1 MIVIKFGGSVLY
13 ELHPSIIEDI
23 HKISL
28 NEKMVLVHG
37 GGNEVTNVA
46 TKLGKE
52 QKFIVS
58 PSGIRSRF
66 TDKETVEIYTMVMS
80 GKINKIIVKMM
91 VEAGIMAVGISGI
104 DAGIL
109 RAIRKTKL
117 TVLNEKGRKMIIEGG
132 YTGKIQ
138 SVETSLLNTLTENGY
153 LLVVSPIALSEN
165 YEFLNVDG
173 NRAAAYIAGNLK
185 ADKVIFLT
193 NVNGLHLDDK
203 LVKSLTASQAK
214 ESLPKIGF
222 GMEKK
227 ILASTEALMLGA
239 KEVIIASG
247 KVSNPI
253 SSAINHED
261 CTVISN

>member
-1 MIVIKFGGSVLY
+1 MIVIKFGGSVLN
-13 ELHPSIIEDI
+13 ELHPSIIEDLRQ
-23 HKISL
+23 ISQ
-28 NEKMVLVHG
+28 NEKVVLVHG
-37 GGNEVTNVA
+37 GGNEVTSMA

-66 TDKETVEIYTMVMS
+66 TDKETAEIYTMVMS

-91 VEAGIMAVGISGI
+91 VEAGIKAVGISGI

-109 RAIRKTKL
+109 RAIRKAKL

-138 SVETSLLNTLTENGY
+138 AVETPLLNILTENGY
-153 LLVVSPIALSEN
+153 LPVVSPIALSEN

-173 NRAAAYIAGNLK
+173 DRAAAYIAGNLK

-203 LVKSLTASQAK
+203 LVKNLTASQAK
-214 ESLPKIGF
+214 EALPKIGF

-239 KEVIIASG
+239 KEVIISSG

-253 SSAINHED
+253 TSAIGHDD

>member
-1 MIVIKFGGSVLY
+1 MIVIKFGGSVLN
-13 ELHPSIIEDI
+13 ELHPSIIQDLRQ
-23 HKISL
+23 ISQ
-28 NEKMVLVHG
+28 NEKVVLVHG
-37 GGNEVTNVA
+37 GGNEVTSMA

-66 TDKETVEIYTMVMS
+66 TDKETAEIYTMVMS

-91 VEAGIMAVGISGI
+91 VEAGIKAVGISGI

-109 RAIRKTKL
+109 RAIRKAKL

-138 SVETSLLNTLTENGY
+138 AVETPLLNILTENGY
-153 LLVVSPIALSEN
+153 LPVVSPIALSEN

-173 NRAAAYIAGNLK
+173 DRAAAYIAGNLK

-203 LVKSLTASQAK
+203 LVKNLTASQAK
-214 ESLPKIGF
+214 EALPKIGF

-239 KEVIIASG
+239 KEVIISSG

-253 SSAINHED
+253 TSAIGHDD

>member
-1 MIVIKFGGSVLY
+1 
-13 ELHPSIIEDI
+13 
-23 HKISL
+23 
-28 NEKMVLVHG
+28 
-37 GGNEVTNVA
+37 
-46 TKLGKE
+46 
-52 QKFIVS
+52 
-58 PSGIRSRF
+58 
-66 TDKETVEIYTMVMS
+66 MVMS

-91 VEAGIMAVGISGI
+91 VEAGIKAVGISGI

-109 RAIRKTKL
+109 RAIRKAKL

-138 SVETSLLNTLTENGY
+138 AVETPLLNILTENGY
-153 LLVVSPIALSEN
+153 LPVVSPIALSEN

-173 NRAAAYIAGNLK
+173 DRAAAYIAGNLK

-203 LVKSLTASQAK
+203 LVKNLTASQAK
-214 ESLPKIGF
+214 EALPKIGF

-239 KEVIIASG
+239 KEVIISSG

-253 SSAINHED
+253 TSAIGHED

>member
-13 ELHPSIIEDI
+13 DLHPSIIEDI
-23 HKISL
+23 RQISL

-37 GGNEVTNVA
+37 GGNEVTNIA

-58 PSGIRSRF
+58 PSGIRSRY
-66 TDKETVEIYTMVMS
+66 TDKETAEIYTMVMS
-80 GKINKIIVKMM
+80 GKINKIIVRML
-91 VEAGIMAVGISGI
+91 VQAGIRAVGISGI
-104 DAGIL
+104 DDNIL

-132 YTGKIQ
+132 YTGKIH
-138 SVETSLLNTLTENGY
+138 SVETSLLNTLTEGGY
-153 LLVVSPIALSEN
+153 LPVVSPIALSEN
-165 YEFLNVDG
+165 HEFLNVDG
-173 NRAAAYIAGNLK
+173 DRAAAYIAGNLK
-185 ADKVIFLT
+185 AQKIIFLT

-203 LVKSLTASQAK
+203 LVKNLSASQAK
-214 ESLPKIGF
+214 EYLPKIGF

-239 KEVIIASG
+239 KEVIISSG
-247 KVSNPI
+247 KVSNPVT
-253 SSAINHED
+253 SAINHVD

>member
-1 MIVIKFGGSVLY
+1 VLY
-13 ELHPSIIEDI
+13 ELHPSIIEDLR
-23 HKISL
+23 KISE

-37 GGNEVTNVA
+37 GGNEVTSMA

-66 TDKETVEIYTMVMS
+66 TDKETAEIYTMVMS

-91 VEAGIMAVGISGI
+91 VEAGIKAVGVSGI

-109 RAIRKTKL
+109 RAIRKAKL

-138 SVETSLLNTLTENGY
+138 SVETSLLNILTENGY
-153 LLVVSPIALSEN
+153 LPVVSPVALSEN

-173 NRAAAYIAGNLK
+173 DRAAAYIAGNLK

-193 NVNGLHLDDK
+193 NVNGLLLDDK
-203 LVKSLTASQAK
+203 LVKNLTASQAK
-214 ESLPKIGF
+214 ELLPKIGF

-239 KEVIIASG
+239 REVIISSG
-247 KVSNPI
+247 KVSSPI
-253 SSAINHED
+253 TSAISHED

>member
-1 MIVIKFGGSVLY
+1 
-13 ELHPSIIEDI
+13 
-23 HKISL
+23 
-28 NEKMVLVHG
+28 
-37 GGNEVTNVA
+37 
-46 TKLGKE
+46 
-52 QKFIVS
+52 
-58 PSGIRSRF
+58 
-66 TDKETVEIYTMVMS
+66 MS

-153 LLVVSPIALSEN
+153 LPVVSPIALSE
-165 YEFLNVDG
+165 
-173 NRAAAYIAGNLK
+173 
-185 ADKVIFLT
+185 
-193 NVNGLHLDDK
+193 
-203 LVKSLTASQAK
+203 QAK
-214 ESLPKIGF
+214 EYLPKIGF

>member
-1 MIVIKFGGSVLY
+1 MIVIKFGGSVLN
-13 ELHPSIIEDI
+13 ELHPSIIEDLRQ
-23 HKISL
+23 ISR
-28 NEKMVLVHG
+28 NEKVVLVHG
-37 GGNEVTNVA
+37 GGNEVTNMA

-66 TDKETVEIYTMVMS
+66 TDKETAEIYTMVMS

-91 VEAGIMAVGISGI
+91 VEAGIKAVGISGI

-109 RAIRKTKL
+109 RAIRKAKL
-117 TVLNEKGRKMIIEGG
+117 TVLNEKGRKMIVEGG

-138 SVETSLLNTLTENGY
+138 AVETPLLNILTENGY
-153 LLVVSPIALSEN
+153 LPVVSPIALSEN

-173 NRAAAYIAGNLK
+173 DRAAAYIAGNLK

-203 LVKSLTASQAK
+203 LVKNLTASQAK
-214 ESLPKIGF
+214 EALPKIGF

-239 KEVIIASG
+239 KEVIISSG

-253 SSAINHED
+253 TSAIFHED

>member
-138 SVETSLLNTLTENGY
+138 SVETSLLNTLTGNGY
-153 LLVVSPIALSEN
+153 LPVVSPIALSEN

-173 NRAAAYIAGNLK
+173 DRAAAYIAGNLK

-203 LVKSLTASQAK
+203 LVKTLTASQAK

>member
-13 ELHPSIIEDI
+13 ELHPSIIEDLRQ
-23 HKISL
+23 ISQK
-28 NEKMVLVHG
+28 EKMVLVHG
-37 GGNEVTNVA
+37 GGNEVTSMA

-66 TDKETVEIYTMVMS
+66 TDKETAEIYTMVMS

-91 VEAGIMAVGISGI
+91 VEAGIKAVGISGI

-109 RAIRKTKL
+109 RAIRKAKL

-138 SVETSLLNTLTENGY
+138 SVETSLLNVLTETGY
-153 LLVVSPIALSEN
+153 LPVVSPVALSEN

-173 NRAAAYIAGNLK
+173 DRAAAYIAGNLK

-193 NVNGLHLDDK
+193 NVNGLLLDDK
-203 LVKSLTASQAK
+203 LVKNLTASQAK
-214 ESLPKIGF
+214 ELLPKIGF

-239 KEVIIASG
+239 KEVIISSG

-253 SSAINHED
+253 TSAISHEN

>member
-13 ELHPSIIEDI
+13 DLHPSIIEDI
-23 HKISL
+23 RQISL

-37 GGNEVTNVA
+37 GGNEVTNIA

-58 PSGIRSRF
+58 PSGIRSRY
-66 TDKETVEIYTMVMS
+66 TDKETAEIYTMVMS
-80 GKINKIIVKMM
+80 GKINKIIVRML
-91 VEAGIMAVGISGI
+91 VQAGISAVGISGI
-104 DAGIL
+104 DNNIL

-138 SVETSLLNTLTENGY
+138 SVETSLLNTLTEGGY
-153 LLVVSPIALSEN
+153 LPVVSPIALSEN

-173 NRAAAYIAGNLK
+173 DRAAAYIAGNLK
-185 ADKVIFLT
+185 AQKVIFLT
-193 NVNGLHLDDK
+193 NVNGLHLDEK
-203 LVKSLTASQAK
+203 LVKNLSASQAK
-214 ESLPKIGF
+214 EYLPKIGF

-239 KEVIIASG
+239 KEVIISSG
-247 KVSNPI
+247 KVSNPVT
-253 SSAINHED
+253 SAINHVD

>member
-13 ELHPSIIEDI
+13 DLHPSIIEDI
-23 HKISL
+23 RQISL
-28 NEKMVLVHG
+28 NEKMVLIHG
-37 GGNEVTNVA
+37 GGNEVTNIA

-58 PSGIRSRF
+58 PSGIRSRY
-66 TDKETVEIYTMVMS
+66 TDKETAEIYTMVMS
-80 GKINKIIVKMM
+80 GKINKIIVRML
-91 VEAGIMAVGISGI
+91 VQAGIRAVGISGI
-104 DAGIL
+104 DDNIL

-138 SVETSLLNTLTENGY
+138 SVETSLLNTLTEGGY
-153 LLVVSPIALSEN
+153 LPVVSPIALSEN

-173 NRAAAYIAGNLK
+173 DRAAAYIAGNLK
-185 ADKVIFLT
+185 AQKVIFLT

-203 LVKSLTASQAK
+203 LVKNLSASQAK
-214 ESLPKIGF
+214 EYLPKIGF

-239 KEVIIASG
+239 KEVIISSG
-247 KVSNPI
+247 KVSNPVT
-253 SSAINHED
+253 SAINHVD

>member
-13 ELHPSIIEDI
+13 DLHPSIIEDI
-23 HKISL
+23 RQISL
-28 NEKMVLVHG
+28 NEKIVLVHG
-37 GGNEVTNVA
+37 GGNDVTNIA

-58 PSGIRSRF
+58 PSGIRSRY
-66 TDKETVEIYTMVMS
+66 TDKETAEIYTMVMS
-80 GKINKIIVKMM
+80 GKINKIIVRML
-91 VEAGIMAVGISGI
+91 VQAGISAVGISGI
-104 DAGIL
+104 DDNIL

-138 SVETSLLNTLTENGY
+138 SVETSLLNTLTEGGY
-153 LLVVSPIALSEN
+153 LPVVSPIALSEN

-173 NRAAAYIAGNLK
+173 DRAAAYIAGNLK
-185 ADKVIFLT
+185 AQKVIFLT
-193 NVNGLHLDDK
+193 NVNGLHLDEK
-203 LVKSLTASQAK
+203 LVKNLSASQAK
-214 ESLPKIGF
+214 EYLPKIGF

-239 KEVIIASG
+239 KEVIISSG
-247 KVSNPI
+247 KVSNPVT
-253 SSAINHED
+253 SAINHVD

>member
-13 ELHPSIIEDI
+13 DLHPSIIEDI
-23 HKISL
+23 RQISL

-37 GGNEVTNVA
+37 GGNEVTNIA

-58 PSGIRSRF
+58 PSGIRSRY
-66 TDKETVEIYTMVMS
+66 TDKETAEIYTMVMS
-80 GKINKIIVKMM
+80 GKINKIIVRML
-91 VEAGIMAVGISGI
+91 VQAGIRAVGISGI
-104 DAGIL
+104 DDNIL

-138 SVETSLLNTLTENGY
+138 SVETSLLNTLTEGGY
-153 LLVVSPIALSEN
+153 LPVVSPIALSEN

-173 NRAAAYIAGNLK
+173 DRAAAYIAGNLK
-185 ADKVIFLT
+185 AQKVIFLT

-203 LVKSLTASQAK
+203 LVKNLSASQAK
-214 ESLPKIGF
+214 EYLPKIGF

-239 KEVIIASG
+239 KEVIISSG
-247 KVSNPI
+247 KVSNPVT
-253 SSAINHED
+253 SAINHVD

>member
-13 ELHPSIIEDI
+13 ELHPSIIEDLWQ
-23 HKISL
+23 ISQ
-28 NEKMVLVHG
+28 NEKMILVHG
-37 GGNEVTNVA
+37 GGNEVTSMA

-58 PSGIRSRF
+58 PGGIRSRF
-66 TDKETVEIYTMVMS
+66 TDKETAEIYTMVMS

-91 VEAGIMAVGISGI
+91 IEAGIMAVGISGI

-109 RAIRKTKL
+109 RAIRKAKL

-138 SVETSLLNTLTENGY
+138 SVETSLLKILTDNGY
-153 LLVVSPIALSEN
+153 LPVVSPVALSEN

-173 NRAAAYIAGNLK
+173 DRAAAYIAGNLK

-193 NVNGLHLDDK
+193 NVNGLRLDDK
-203 LVKSLTASQAK
+203 LVKNLTASQAK
-214 ESLPKIGF
+214 EVLPKIGF

-239 KEVIIASG
+239 KEVIISSG
-247 KVSNPI
+247 KISNPI
-253 SSAINHED
+253 TSAISHED

>member
-1 MIVIKFGGSVLY
+1 MIVIKFGGSVLN
-13 ELHPSIIEDI
+13 ELHPSIIEDLRQ
-23 HKISL
+23 ISQ
-28 NEKMVLVHG
+28 NQKVVLVHG
-37 GGNEVTNVA
+37 GGNEVTNMA

-66 TDKETVEIYTMVMS
+66 TDKETAEIYTMVMS

-91 VEAGIMAVGISGI
+91 VEAGIKAVGISGI

-109 RAIRKTKL
+109 RAIRKAKL
-117 TVLNEKGRKMIIEGG
+117 TVLNEKGRKMIVEGG

-138 SVETSLLNTLTENGY
+138 AVETPLLNILTENGY
-153 LLVVSPIALSEN
+153 LPVVSPIALSEN

-173 NRAAAYIAGNLK
+173 DRAAAYIAGNLK

-203 LVKSLTASQAK
+203 LVKNLTASQAK
-214 ESLPKIGF
+214 EALPKIGF

-239 KEVIIASG
+239 KEVIISSG

-253 SSAINHED
+253 TSAIDHED

>member
-23 HKISL
+23 RKISL

-37 GGNEVTNVA
+37 GGNEVTNMA

-138 SVETSLLNTLTENGY
+138 
-153 LLVVSPIALSEN
+153 
-165 YEFLNVDG
+165 
-173 NRAAAYIAGNLK
+173 
-185 ADKVIFLT
+185 
-193 NVNGLHLDDK
+193 
-203 LVKSLTASQAK
+203 LVKPHS
-214 ESLPKIGF
+214 
-222 GMEKK
+222 
-227 ILASTEALMLGA
+227 
-239 KEVIIASG
+239 
-247 KVSNPI
+247 
-253 SSAINHED
+253 
-261 CTVISN
+261 

>member
-1 MIVIKFGGSVLY
+1 MIVIKFGGSVLN
-13 ELHPSIIEDI
+13 ELHPSIIQDLRQ
-23 HKISL
+23 ISQ
-28 NEKMVLVHG
+28 NEKVVLVHG
-37 GGNEVTNVA
+37 GGNEVTSMA

-66 TDKETVEIYTMVMS
+66 TDKETAEIYTMVMS

-91 VEAGIMAVGISGI
+91 VEAGIKAVGISGI

-109 RAIRKTKL
+109 RAIRKAKL
-117 TVLNEKGRKMIIEGG
+117 TVLNEKGRKMIVEGG

-138 SVETSLLNTLTENGY
+138 AVETPLLNILTENGY
-153 LLVVSPIALSEN
+153 LPVVSPIALSEN

-173 NRAAAYIAGNLK
+173 DRAAAYIAGNLK

-203 LVKSLTASQAK
+203 LVKNLTASQAK
-214 ESLPKIGF
+214 EALPKIGF

-239 KEVIIASG
+239 KEVIISSG

-253 SSAINHED
+253 TSAIDHED

>member
-13 ELHPSIIEDI
+13 ELHPSIIEDL
-23 HKISL
+23 HQISQ
-28 NEKMVLVHG
+28 NEKIVLIHG
-37 GGNEVTNVA
+37 GGNEVTNMA

-66 TDKETVEIYTMVMS
+66 TDKETAEIYTMVMS

-91 VEAGIMAVGISGI
+91 VEAGIKAVGISGI

-109 RAIRKTKL
+109 RAIRKAKL

-138 SVETSLLNTLTENGY
+138 AVETSLLNILTENGY
-153 LLVVSPIALSEN
+153 MPVVSPIALSEN

-173 NRAAAYIAGNLK
+173 DRAAAYIAGNLK

-203 LVKSLTASQAK
+203 LVKNLTASQAK
-214 ESLPKIGF
+214 EALPKIGF

-239 KEVIIASG
+239 KEVIISSG

-253 SSAINHED
+253 TSAINHED

>member
-23 HKISL
+23 RKISL

-37 GGNEVTNVA
+37 GGNEVTNMA

-138 SVETSLLNTLTENGY
+138 SVETSLLNTLTVNGY
-153 LLVVSPIALSEN
+153 LPVVSPIALSEN

-173 NRAAAYIAGNLK
+173 DRAAAYIAGNLK

>member
-1 MIVIKFGGSVLY
+1 MIVIKFGGSVLN
-13 ELHPSIIEDI
+13 ELHPSIIEDLRQ
-23 HKISL
+23 ISQ
-28 NEKMVLVHG
+28 NEKVVLVHG
-37 GGNEVTNVA
+37 GGNEVTNMA

-66 TDKETVEIYTMVMS
+66 TDTETAEIYTMVMS

-91 VEAGIMAVGISGI
+91 VEAGIKAVGISGI

-109 RAIRKTKL
+109 RAIRKAKL
-117 TVLNEKGRKMIIEGG
+117 TVVNEKGRKMIIEGG

-138 SVETSLLNTLTENGY
+138 AVETPLLNILTENGY
-153 LLVVSPIALSEN
+153 LPVVSPIALSEN

-173 NRAAAYIAGNLK
+173 DRAAAYIAGNLK

-203 LVKSLTASQAK
+203 LVKNLTASQAK
-214 ESLPKIGF
+214 EALPKIGF

-239 KEVIIASG
+239 KEVIISSG

-253 SSAINHED
+253 TSAIGHED

>member
-13 ELHPSIIEDI
+13 ELHPSIIEDLRQ
-23 HKISL
+23 ISQ
-28 NEKMVLVHG
+28 NEKMILVHG
-37 GGNEVTNVA
+37 GGNEVTSMA

-66 TDKETVEIYTMVMS
+66 TDKETAEIYTMVMS

-91 VEAGIMAVGISGI
+91 IEAGIKAVGISGI

-109 RAIRKTKL
+109 RAIRKAKL

-138 SVETSLLNTLTENGY
+138 SVETSLLNILTDNGY
-153 LLVVSPIALSEN
+153 LPVVSPVALSEN

-173 NRAAAYIAGNLK
+173 DRAAAYIAGNLK

-193 NVNGLHLDDK
+193 NVNGLRLDDK
-203 LVKSLTASQAK
+203 LVKNLTASQAK
-214 ESLPKIGF
+214 EVLPKIGF

-239 KEVIIASG
+239 KEVIISSG
-247 KVSNPI
+247 KISNPI
-253 SSAINHED
+253 TSAISHED

>member
-13 ELHPSIIEDI
+13 DLHPSIIEDI
-23 HKISL
+23 RQISL

-37 GGNEVTNVA
+37 GGNEVTNIA

-58 PSGIRSRF
+58 PSGIRSRY
-66 TDKETVEIYTMVMS
+66 TDKETAEIYTMVMS
-80 GKINKIIVKMM
+80 GKINKIIVRML
-91 VEAGIMAVGISGI
+91 VQAGISAVGISGI
-104 DAGIL
+104 DDNIL

-138 SVETSLLNTLTENGY
+138 SVETSLLNTLTEGGY
-153 LLVVSPIALSEN
+153 LPVVSPIALSEN

-173 NRAAAYIAGNLK
+173 DRAAAYIAGNLK
-185 ADKVIFLT
+185 AQKVIFLT
-193 NVNGLHLDDK
+193 NVNGLHLDEK
-203 LVKSLTASQAK
+203 LVKNLSASQAK
-214 ESLPKIGF
+214 EYLPKIGF

-239 KEVIIASG
+239 KEVIISSG
-247 KVSNPI
+247 KVSNPVT
-253 SSAINHED
+253 SAINHVD

>member
-1 MIVIKFGGSVLY
+1 MIVIKFGGSVLN
-13 ELHPSIIEDI
+13 ELHPSIIEDLRQ
-23 HKISL
+23 ISQ
-28 NEKMVLVHG
+28 NEKVVLVHG
-37 GGNEVTNVA
+37 GGNEVTNMA

-66 TDKETVEIYTMVMS
+66 TDKETAEIYTMVMS

-91 VEAGIMAVGISGI
+91 VEAGIKAVGISGI

-109 RAIRKTKL
+109 RAIRKAKL

-138 SVETSLLNTLTENGY
+138 AVETPLLNILTENGY
-153 LLVVSPIALSEN
+153 LPVVSPIALSEN

-173 NRAAAYIAGNLK
+173 DRAAAYIAGNLK

-203 LVKSLTASQAK
+203 LVKNLTASQAK
-214 ESLPKIGF
+214 EALPKIGF

-239 KEVIIASG
+239 KEVIISSG

-253 SSAINHED
+253 TSAISHED

>member
-13 ELHPSIIEDI
+13 ELHPSIIEDLRQ
-23 HKISL
+23 ISQ
-28 NEKMVLVHG
+28 NEKMILVHG
-37 GGNEVTNVA
+37 GGNEVTSMA

-66 TDKETVEIYTMVMS
+66 TDKETAEIYTMVMS

-91 VEAGIMAVGISGI
+91 IEAGIKAVGISGI

-109 RAIRKTKL
+109 RAIRKAKL

-138 SVETSLLNTLTENGY
+138 SVETSLLNILTDNGY
-153 LLVVSPIALSEN
+153 LPVVSPVALSEN

-173 NRAAAYIAGNLK
+173 DRAAAYIAGNLK

-193 NVNGLHLDDK
+193 NVNGLRLDDK
-203 LVKSLTASQAK
+203 LVKNLTASQAK
-214 ESLPKIGF
+214 EVLPKIGF

-227 ILASTEALMLGA
+227 ILASTKALMLGA
-239 KEVIIASG
+239 KEVIISSG
-247 KVSNPI
+247 KVSDPVT
-253 SSAINHED
+253 SAINHVD

>member
-1 MIVIKFGGSVLY
+1 MIVIKFGGSVLN
-13 ELHPSIIEDI
+13 ELHPSIIEDLRQ
-23 HKISL
+23 ISQ
-28 NEKMVLVHG
+28 NEKVVLVHG
-37 GGNEVTNVA
+37 GGNEVTNMA

-66 TDKETVEIYTMVMS
+66 TDKETAEIYTMVMS

-91 VEAGIMAVGISGI
+91 VEAGIKAVGISGI

-109 RAIRKTKL
+109 RAIRKAKL
-117 TVLNEKGRKMIIEGG
+117 TVLNEKGRKMIVEGG

-138 SVETSLLNTLTENGY
+138 AVETPLLNILTENGY
-153 LLVVSPIALSEN
+153 LPVVSPIALSEN

-173 NRAAAYIAGNLK
+173 DRAAAYIAGNLK

-203 LVKSLTASQAK
+203 LVKNLTASQAK
-214 ESLPKIGF
+214 EALPKIGF

-239 KEVIIASG
+239 KEVIISSG

-253 SSAINHED
+253 TSAIDHED

>member
-13 ELHPSIIEDI
+13 DLHPSIIEDI
-23 HKISL
+23 RQISL
-28 NEKMVLVHG
+28 NEKIVLVHG
-37 GGNEVTNVA
+37 GGNDVTNIA

-58 PSGIRSRF
+58 PSGIRSRY
-66 TDKETVEIYTMVMS
+66 TDKETAEIYTMVMS
-80 GKINKIIVKMM
+80 GKINKIIVRML
-91 VEAGIMAVGISGI
+91 VQAGISAVGISGI
-104 DAGIL
+104 DDNIL

-138 SVETSLLNTLTENGY
+138 SVETSLLNTLTEGGY
-153 LLVVSPIALSEN
+153 LPVVSPIALSEN

-173 NRAAAYIAGNLK
+173 DRAAAYIAGNLK
-185 ADKVIFLT
+185 AQKVIFLT
-193 NVNGLHLDDK
+193 NVNGLHLNDK
-203 LVKSLTASQAK
+203 LVKNLSASQAK
-214 ESLPKIGF
+214 EYLPKIGF

-239 KEVIIASG
+239 KEVIISSG
-247 KVSNPI
+247 KVSNPVT
-253 SSAINHED
+253 SAINHVD

>member
-13 ELHPSIIEDI
+13 ELHPSIIEDLQQ
-23 HKISL
+23 ISL
-28 NEKMVLVHG
+28 IQKIVLVHG
-37 GGNEVTNVA
+37 GGNEVTNMA
-46 TKLGKE
+46 TRLGKE

-66 TDKETVEIYTMVMS
+66 TDKETAEIYTMVMS

-91 VEAGIMAVGISGI
+91 IEAGIKAVGISGI
-104 DAGIL
+104 DAGFL
-109 RAIRKTKL
+109 RAIRKAKL

-153 LLVVSPIALSEN
+153 LPVVSPIALSEN

-173 NRAAAYIAGNLK
+173 DRAAAYIAGNLK

-193 NVNGLHLDDK
+193 NVNGLHLNDK
-203 LVKSLTASQAK
+203 LVTSLTSSQAK
-214 ESLPKIGF
+214 ELLPKIGF

-239 KEVIIASG
+239 KEVIISSG

-253 SSAINHED
+253 TSAINHED

>member
-1 MIVIKFGGSVLY
+1 M
-13 ELHPSIIEDI
+13 
-23 HKISL
+23 
-28 NEKMVLVHG
+28 
-37 GGNEVTNVA
+37 A

-66 TDKETVEIYTMVMS
+66 TDKETAEIYTMVMS

-91 VEAGIMAVGISGI
+91 VEAGIKAVGISGI

-109 RAIRKTKL
+109 RAIRKAKL

-138 SVETSLLNTLTENGY
+138 AVETPLLNILTENGY
-153 LLVVSPIALSEN
+153 LPVVSPIALSEN

-173 NRAAAYIAGNLK
+173 DRAAAYIAGNLK

-203 LVKSLTASQAK
+203 LVKNLTASQAK
-214 ESLPKIGF
+214 EALPKIGF

-239 KEVIIASG
+239 KEVIISSG

-253 SSAINHED
+253 TSAIGHDD

>member
-13 ELHPSIIEDI
+13 DLHPSIIEDI
-23 HKISL
+23 RQISL
-28 NEKMVLVHG
+28 NEKIVLVHG
-37 GGNEVTNVA
+37 GGNEVTNIA

-58 PSGIRSRF
+58 PSGIRSRY
-66 TDKETVEIYTMVMS
+66 TDKETAEIYTMVMS
-80 GKINKIIVKMM
+80 GKINKIIVRML
-91 VEAGIMAVGISGI
+91 VQAGISAVGISGI
-104 DAGIL
+104 DDNIL

-138 SVETSLLNTLTENGY
+138 SVETSLLNTLTEGGY
-153 LLVVSPIALSEN
+153 LPVVSPIALSEN

-173 NRAAAYIAGNLK
+173 DRAAAYIAGNLK
-185 ADKVIFLT
+185 AQKVIFLT
-193 NVNGLHLDDK
+193 NVNGLHLDEK
-203 LVKSLTASQAK
+203 LVKNLSASQAK
-214 ESLPKIGF
+214 EYLPKIGF

-239 KEVIIASG
+239 KEVIISSG
-247 KVSNPI
+247 KVSNPVT
-253 SSAINHED
+253 SAINHVD

>member
-13 ELHPSIIEDI
+13 DLHPSIIEDI
-23 HKISL
+23 RQISL
-28 NEKMVLVHG
+28 NEKIVLVHG
-37 GGNEVTNVA
+37 GGNDVTNIA

-58 PSGIRSRF
+58 PSGIRSRY
-66 TDKETVEIYTMVMS
+66 TDKETAEIYTMVMS
-80 GKINKIIVKMM
+80 GKINKIIVRML
-91 VEAGIMAVGISGI
+91 VQAGISAVGISGI
-104 DAGIL
+104 DDNIL

-138 SVETSLLNTLTENGY
+138 SVETSLLNTLTEGGY
-153 LLVVSPIALSEN
+153 VPVVSPIALSEN

-173 NRAAAYIAGNLK
+173 DRAAAYIAGNLK
-185 ADKVIFLT
+185 AQKVIFLT
-193 NVNGLHLDDK
+193 NVNGLHLDEK
-203 LVKSLTASQAK
+203 LVKNLSASQAK
-214 ESLPKIGF
+214 EYLPKIGF

-239 KEVIIASG
+239 KEVIISSG
-247 KVSNPI
+247 KVSNPVT
-253 SSAINHED
+253 SAINHVD

>member
-13 ELHPSIIEDI
+13 DLHPSIIEDI
-23 HKISL
+23 RQISL
-28 NEKMVLVHG
+28 NEKIVLVHG
-37 GGNEVTNVA
+37 GGNDVTNIA

-58 PSGIRSRF
+58 PSGIRSRY
-66 TDKETVEIYTMVMS
+66 TDKETAEIYTMVMS
-80 GKINKIIVKMM
+80 GKINKIIVRML
-91 VEAGIMAVGISGI
+91 VQAGISAVGISGI
-104 DAGIL
+104 DDNIL

-138 SVETSLLNTLTENGY
+138 SVETSLLNTLTEGGY
-153 LLVVSPIALSEN
+153 LPVVSPIALSEN
-165 YEFLNVDG
+165 HEFLNVDG
-173 NRAAAYIAGNLK
+173 DRAAAYIAGNLK
-185 ADKVIFLT
+185 AQKVIFLT
-193 NVNGLHLDDK
+193 NVNGLHLDEK
-203 LVKSLTASQAK
+203 LVKNLSASQAK
-214 ESLPKIGF
+214 EYLPKIGF

-239 KEVIIASG
+239 KEVIISSG
-247 KVSNPI
+247 KVSNPVT
-253 SSAINHED
+253 SAINHVD